1 MTVSSP
7 AIELSPLRLILERP
21 ALRGYIAISIAGELG
36 SQMLNVAIG
45 WFVYTATHNPMSL
58 AYVGLAQFLPNIVMV
73 LIAGSA
79 ADRFDRRKII
89 AVSLLIEGACIG
101 AFGLWMV
108 LAATP
113 MAWPVYLLLV
123 IVGGARAFSSPA
135 MSAIQPHVV
144 SPAEFPRTVAI
155 STSIYQIC
163 SITGPAI
170 GGALYAISGPGVF
183 LIAAALYLL
192 AMTQTFRLPH
202 GNVNQTPDKDSA
214 TQDESA
220 LGGVRYIRDNRLL
233 LSIISLDLFAVLFG
247 GVSALLPIYASD
259 ILVIGP
265 AGLGVL
271 RCAPGIGAAL
281 VGLILAHRSIESRAG
296 KLLLACVAGFGVA
309 TIVFAVSR
317 NFYLSLLALAVLGGF
332 DMVSMVIRQTLLQVA
347 TPDAMRGRVSA
358 VNWVFIGA
366 SAELGEFESG
376 ATAALFG
383 TVPAALL
390 GGIGT
395 LAVVALWA
403 WVFPELRRAE
413 SLTLTGAASADLQA

>member
-1 MTVSSP
+1 MTAASP
-7 AIELSPLRLILERP
+7 AIELSPLRLIRERP
-21 ALRGYIAISIAGELG
+21 ALRGYIAISVAGELG
-36 SQMLNVAIG
+36 SQMLNVAVG

-89 AVSLLIEGACIG
+89 AMSLIIEGLCVG
-101 AFGLWMV
+101 AFGLW
-108 LAATP
+108 LALATP

-123 IVGGARAFSSPA
+123 VLGAARAFSYPA
-135 MSAIQPHVV
+135 MAAVQPHVV
-144 SPAEFPRTVAI
+144 DEAEFPRAVAI
-155 STSIYQIC
+155 STSIFQIC

-192 AMTQTFRLPH
+192 AMTQTFRLPR
-202 GNVNQTPDKDSA
+202 GDSDQAADKASA
-214 TQDESA
+214 DQDESM

-259 ILVIGP
+259 ILAIGP

-281 VGLILAHRSIESRAG
+281 VGFILAHHTIERRAG
-296 KLLLACVAGFGVA
+296 KLLLACVAGFGAA
-309 TIVFAVSR
+309 TIVFAVSK

-376 ATAALFG
+376 TAAALFG
-383 TVPAALL
+383 TIPAALL

-403 WVFPELRRAE
+403 WGFPELRRAE
-413 SLTLTGAASADLQA
+413 TLTLSGAPADADLQA